1 MRVCKFM
8 YLLVSVSIKLLGGDD
23 DIVGS
28 KLLLSCLNS
37 LDVVLVI
44 SIGIR
49 IHSTVFFLGNLDV
62 ILIIIITYKEN
73 KIEIYLNR
81 L

>member
-1 MRVCKFM
+1 M